1 MVFSILCPYLCYEME
16 KIGIAPGSR
25 FSYRSISR
33 PDGGSVSIADSDRGF
48 TLTEVIIVIYIICLL
63 ATIAIS
69 SVLDGI
75 EKARLARCLIELRGI
90 QTAVWMDSDD
100 GAEFMDPM
108 SFWSSHYHGS
118 KPGPYYY
125 LLDGD
130 ANKGHGND
138 LDGVDEENPGNAD
151 RDREDIQ
158 FVVLCQHDHRYL
170 CDYVYLVDGEPPVI
184 VNGFDGAED
193 PRYDRFIKWEFGGPG
208 GGGGNGKK
216 DENK

>member
-1 MVFSILCPYLCYEME
+1 ME
-16 KIGIAPGSR
+16 NQGASPRIQVHEC
-25 FSYRSISR
+25 SISST
-33 PDGGSVSIADSDRGF
+33 GAGSVSIDDSEKGF
-48 TLTEVIIVIYIICLL
+48 TLTEVIIVVYIICLL
-63 ATIAIS
+63 ATIGIS
-69 SVLDGI
+69 SFLDGL

-100 GAEFMDPM
+100 GDSFMDPM
-108 SFWSSHYHGS
+108 SFWNNHYHGF

-138 LDGVDEENPGNAD
+138 LDGVDEENPGRAD
-151 RDREDIQ
+151 RDREDIK

-184 VNGFDGAED
+184 VNGIDGAED

-208 GGGGNGKK
+208 NGGGNGNNDKK
-216 DENK
+216 K